1 MKAFVWVL
9 LSYYVFSFILGLGAL
24 FISRAMYKSEGVGTP
39 YRYLWVVLIPYIGI
53 VILGLAFINDWT
65 NHLENIESKNR
76 FNKLN

>member
-39 YRYLWVVLIPYIGI
+39 YRYLWVVLLPFIGI

-76 FNKLN
+76 FN